1 MKFILSH
8 HRISI
13 RHVFV
18 LAAALTQVAIS
29 SAQAAEKVVS
39 KKTPTGD
46 EKIQITADQLLSSSR
61 DNYAEF
67 IGNVEVHRGAFV
79 IKSDRLRIYYKNLKG
94 RSNNPDMGEESI
106 EKIIALGHVKIWSD
120 DRVAETDRAEWSVT
134 EGIIVLSGDNSRVT
148 SGKNFIAGSKITLY
162 QADGRIKV
170 EGHDGQRVKATFYQ
184 GKKETTKGVEKKP

>member
-79 IKSDRLRIYYKNLKG
+79 IKSDRLRIYYKNLGG
-94 RSNNPDMGEESI
+94 RSNNPDMVAGV
-106 EKIIALGHVKIWSD
+106 ALTK
-120 DRVAETDRAEWSVT
+120 RVWC
-134 EGIIVLSGDNSRVT
+134 
-148 SGKNFIAGSKITLY
+148 
-162 QADGRIKV
+162 
-170 EGHDGQRVKATFYQ
+170 HM
-184 GKKETTKGVEKKP
+184 P